1 MAGVSVDSMRS
12 NTLLLFVAGS
22 LLLQACPKTPPQSS
36 GDSVAPSDGSDESQ
50 ETVTFRDRKLPAGT
64 KVRVV
69 ESMML
74 AADLTGS
81 SPQVGEVFQARMARK
96 DYTAMEASVQSNDE
110 GERDVILR
118 YEESWSQEGDGPR
131 RGPLLD
137 AEGRI
142 APGFSDAFEVVEYPK
157 NGKAYRARWTPDEG
171 STVHFVDQ
179 QEEGSLPGVS
189 MPAPSE
195 GETKEVLTDAHRLLD
210 IGIDSLSEVGSF
222 FDGKSI
228 RVGETL
234 SLSGDEMAGLL
245 GDIEKDMTFSNFLL
259 MLSRLDERSGVRC
272 AIWTFTVEGQM
283 TDDWIQ
289 GDMDLEG
296 EFVVS
301 IDGLQVHQ
309 MSLWGPFNFKG
320 MDRNEGGEVMV
331 EGAGRVQGTQVLT
344 YSFGSPEPAGPPT
357 ASPPEEDAG
366 ANDGSSD

>member
-1 MAGVSVDSMRS
+1 MRP

-36 GDSVAPSDGSDESQ
+36 GDSVLPSDGSDEPQ
-50 ETVTFRDRKLPAGT
+50 ETVTFRDRELPAGT

-81 SPQVGEVFQARMARK
+81 SPQAGEVFQARMARK
-96 DYTAMEASVQSNDE
+96 DYTAMEASVQSNDA

-157 NGKAYRARWTPDEG
+157 NGKSYRARWTPDEG
-171 STVHFVDQ
+171 GTVHFFDER
-179 QEEGSLPGVS
+179 EEGSLPGVS
-189 MPAPSE
+189 MPSPNDSE
-195 GETKEVLTDAHRLLD
+195 AKEVLTDAHRLLD
-210 IGIDSLSEVGSF
+210 LGIDSPSEIGSL

-245 GDIEKDMTFSNFLL
+245 GEIEKDMTFRNLL
-259 MLSRLDERSGVRC
+259 LTLSRLDERGGVRC

-289 GDMDLEG
+289 GNMGLEG

-301 IDGLQVHQ
+301 IDGLDVHQ
-309 MSLWGPFNFKG
+309 MSMWGPFNFKG
-320 MDRNEGGEVMV
+320 IDRNEGGEVVV

-344 YSFGSPEPAGPPT
+344 YSFSSPETTGPPT
-357 ASPPEEDAG
+357 PSPPAGDSG
-366 ANDGSSD
+366 ANGTSSN